1 MRLSEFRSDLAGI
14 LKEPQMQP
22 FPQSVDEDSSN
33 TITARRRSPL
43 KFFLSV
49 FALSLPFWLAGALTT
64 LQLLPGLPVSAL
76 MFFCP
81 VTAALILVYRENKT
95 AGVTELLKRSFDY
108 KRIRAKIWYA
118 PIILLMPGVM
128 VLSYG
133 LMRLMGVPL
142 PTPQFTVLAAL
153 AVFLAFFVAALDEE
167 LGWSGYVIDPMQDR
181 WNALRASIL
190 LGLVWAAWHIV
201 PYLQAHRSL
210 AWIAWQCL
218 FTVAA
223 RVLLVWLYNNTGK
236 SVFAAAVCHAM
247 LNVSIFLFPIYGS
260 YYDPR
265 VAGLI
270 TTFAAVL
277 VTVGWGPRT
286 LARYRTA

>member
-1 MRLSEFRSDLAGI
+1 ML
-14 LKEPQMQP
+14 
-22 FPQSVDEDSSN
+22 
-33 TITARRRSPL
+33 
-43 KFFLSV
+43 V

-64 LQLLPGLPVSAL
+64 LKLLPGVPVSSL

-81 VTAALILVYRENKT
+81 ATAALILVYRRNKT

-108 KRIRAKIWYA
+108 RRIKARIWYA
-118 PIILLMPGVM
+118 PVILLMPGIM
-128 VLSYG
+128 VFSYG
-133 LMRLMGVPL
+133 LMRLMGVAL

-153 AVFLAFFVAALDEE
+153 ALFLAFFISALGEE
-167 LGWSGYVIDPMQDR
+167 LGWTGYVIDPMQDR
-181 WNALRASIL
+181 LHSLPASIL

-223 RVLLVWLYNNTGK
+223 RVLLTWIYNNTGK
-236 SVFAAAVCHAM
+236 SAFAATLFHAM
-247 LNVSIFLFPIYGS
+247 GNVGTFLFPIYGS

-265 VAGLI
+265 IAGLI
-270 TTFAAVL
+270 TTFAAL
-277 VTVGWGPRT
+277 FVTVVWGPRT
-286 LARYRTA
+286 LARYRSEPTA